1 MKRYL
6 AKELHYQFLD
16 VALRL
21 SDMREKYHQEFR
33 STTESQLGTIGNCL
47 EKGLKEDK
55 NLQHPA
61 SSHPNER
68 ARERRE
74 DGDLVWWGAYRF
86 LSQVEVLGKEEPEE
100 DYASLRSIIHPL
112 RWRTTS
118 RMQDETICLSGCLD
132 RTVEDLPW
140 ESSATDDA
148 SLASLIKRRMKT
160 FLLSLQSV
168 PVGLLFAQRPH
179 MEEEGCGWMP
189 VSFLGGGMDSTLP
202 DSRQKEES
210 PAVGR
215 PTAAGLVVQLPGLI
229 LSGVTKYTHSFAG
242 GHTHDIIFIRID
254 GHPYFIYGILTTPVR
269 WDVDSDVHQ
278 ALILR
283 EEADQRGTFAC
294 LVAMSAQTTESIHCR
309 FSSCVMLMG
318 NPGIHRGLAHTVF
331 SGATLTVPTQ
341 QWCVA

>member
-1 MKRYL
+1 MPFSIDTMCVPLQYPHRGIAIESMRRTYKDADKVLVLGSALTSSSSRTLEATEMVMRLKASSWVCRLWTFHEAYL
-6 AKELHYQFLD
+6 ANELHYQFLD

-47 EKGLKEDK
+47 EKGLKKDK

-74 DGDLVWWGAYRF
+74 GGDLVWWGAYRF

-100 DYASLRSIIHPL
+100 DYARLRSIIHPL

-140 ESSATDDA
+140 EASATDDA

-202 DSRQKEES
+202 DSRQKEEIAS
-210 PAVGR
+210 CSTPHSRR
-215 PTAAGLVVQLPGLI
+215 PCGAA
-229 LSGVTKYTHSFAG
+229 TRTHSIRCDKVHAQLRRWAHPRHNL
-242 GHTHDIIFIRID
+242 HTHRW
-254 GHPYFIYGILTTPVR
+254 TPVFY
-269 WDVDSDVHQ
+269 
-278 ALILR
+278 LR
-283 EEADQRGTFAC
+283 HIDNAC
-294 LVAMSAQTTESIHCR
+294 P
-309 FSSCVMLMG
+309 MG
-318 NPGIHRGLAHTVF
+318 R
-331 SGATLTVPTQ
+331 
-341 QWCVA
+341 